1 MMDCPSWN
9 ARRAAYDFEKFR
21 GKGLVSRLPNSRRYA
36 VPQQAIP
43 TIAAL
48 VILREKL
55 LRPIL
60 AAVRKPRIRH
70 PPRNSTPID
79 QHYENLRQDM
89 FTLMQDLRIAA

>member
-1 MMDCPSWN
+1 MRKYFKSW
-9 ARRAAYDFEKFR
+9 REIRANVDTFELSAQDWQLI
-21 GKGLVSRLPNSRRYA
+21 GLA
-36 VPQQAIP
+36 

-60 AAVRKPRIRH
+60 ASVHK
-70 PPRNSTPID
+70 PRNSHQPKDCTAID

-89 FTLMQDLRIAA
+89 FTLMHDLRIAA